1 MVGGLPIEWVGAFGY
16 HAVRVGVGVYENSV
30 TEGSL

>member
-1 MVGGLPIEWVGAFGY
+1 MEDGLLNERVGAFGR
-16 HAVRVGVGVYENSV
+16 HAIKVGVYENSV